1 MLEETAL
8 TTLLL
13 NGLGIIFSGVGNF
26 INLAKFT
33 AADINI
39 LLVIFLLYCL
49 APPKIPGKARTL
61 FI

>member
-39 LLVIFLLYCL
+39 LLVIFFTLLSS
-49 APPKIPGKARTL
+49 AP
-61 FI
+61 